1 MIEMVIAAHGGFGK
15 ELLNSVS
22 LVVGPVDKCA
32 AWSLNPGD
40 NIERTGLQLKKL
52 LDEMDDE
59 EGGIVFTDIWGGT
72 PANLSL
78 KCSRNKN
85 IKVISGASLPMILEF
100 INVRE
105 ELGLSET
112 AERCVEAARKGSVI
126 ISDLFNERRKENG

>member
-78 KCSRNKN
+78 KYSRNKN
-85 IKVISGASLPMILEF
+85 IKVISGAS
-100 INVRE
+100 
-105 ELGLSET
+105 
-112 AERCVEAARKGSVI
+112 
-126 ISDLFNERRKENG
+126 RR